1 MQDAGSSSKIWKWV
15 VAAAVLLLLNYAW
28 ELAHSR
34 LFTNYVN
41 VARIH
46 HALACL
52 QHAFTDLLISSG
64 TYLVTA
70 VAFQRLAWAA
80 STRWVWPTLLWLSL
94 GMIVTVGIEIWATS
108 IGRWNY
114 TEAMPTLF
122 GVGLTPI
129 LQWVVVP
136 VAALF
141 VFRKLLS

>member
-15 VAAAVLLLLNYAW
+15 VAAAVILLLNYAW

-70 VAFQRLAWAA
+70 VAFQRLTWAA
-80 STRWVWPTLLWLSL
+80 SARWVWPTLMWLSL
-94 GMIVTVGIEIWATS
+94 GMTVTVGIEIWATS
-108 IGRWNY
+108 IGRWSLVARLGGELVSEKAASFDH
-114 TEAMPTLF
+114 T
-122 GVGLTPI
+122 GVSHFLDRMGKD
-129 LQWVVVP
+129 
-136 VAALF
+136 AA
-141 VFRKLLS
+141 